1 MGVLGIWPAE
11 VRRSLTPEQRR
22 LVEAFASLTAV
33 AIERVHLAEAAGQV
47 QLLEA
52 ADKLQSALLNSVSHD
67 LRTPLASITGALSSL
82 LDDGAPMD
90 EPSRRIMLETA
101 AEEAGRLNRLVGNL
115 LDMTRLEAGAVTVR
129 REPRDVQDVIGAAL
143 HQVSERLADRPV
155 ETDIPADLPL
165 VPLDFA
171 LVVHVLVN
179 LLDNALKYSPAGSPI
194 HIGARA
200 RGANVSIQI
209 ADRGDGIPEADLAHV
224 FDKFYRVQRR
234 DDVTGTGLG
243 LSISKGLIEAHGGSI
258 RAENRPGGG
267 TIITVTIPLP
277 EAARQET
284 QLP

>member
-1 MGVLGIWPAE
+1 M
-11 VRRSLTPEQRR
+11 RRNLTPEQRR

-129 REPRDVQDVIGAAL
+129 RELRDVQDVIGAAL
-143 HQVSERLADRPV
+143 HQVNERLADRPV
-155 ETDIPADLPL
+155 ETDIPADLP
-165 VPLDFA
+165 
-171 LVVHVLVN
+171 
-179 LLDNALKYSPAGSPI
+179 AGSAGLCAGGSRSGEPARQCAQVLAGGLPDP
-194 HIGARA
+194 HRRPGFGAD
-200 RGANVSIQI
+200 GQHS
-209 ADRGDGIPEADLAHV
+209 DRRQG
-224 FDKFYRVQRR
+224 RR
-234 DDVTGTGLG
+234 DSRG
-243 LSISKGLIEAHGGSI
+243 
-258 RAENRPGGG
+258 RPG
-267 TIITVTIPLP
+267 PHL
-277 EAARQET
+277 
-284 QLP
+284 